1 MDTGAKAISSQRAAE
16 NGLLLAVARG
26 DVAALRELYRAFE
39 RPLYTLGIR
48 WLQDPKMAEE
58 LVQEVTFRMWRRAG
72 TFDPSR
78 GAASSWIFGVA
89 RNVAADLARQRG
101 HNPTPV
107 ADPPSRL
114 EPWDEDSAWLSW
126 QVSKALRSLP
136 IEQQRVLELAY
147 GLQMTQK
154 EIAQALDIPLG
165 TAKTRIYHGLRAL
178 RRTLVE
184 GGMLEDHSP

>member
-1 MDTGAKAISSQRAAE
+1 MDTGAKASSDQRAAE
-16 NGLLLAVARG
+16 NELLLAVARG
-26 DVAALRELYRAFE
+26 DIGALRELYRAFE

-89 RNVAADLARQRG
+89 RNVAADLARAHGR
-101 HNPTPV
+101 NPTPV
-107 ADPPSRL
+107 AEPQAGG
-114 EPWDEDSAWLSW
+114 EPWDEDSAWLAW
-126 QVSKALRSLP
+126 QVAKALRSLP
-136 IEQQRVLELAY
+136 IEQQRALELAY
-147 GLQMTQK
+147 ALQMTQK
-154 EIAQALDIPLG
+154 EIAQALGIPLG
-165 TAKTRIYHGLRAL
+165 TVKTRIYHGLRAL

-184 GGMLEDHSP
+184 GGTIEEPGQ